1 MNGGSS
7 GAVAIAAPRKS
18 GIDVLQRMTRKILP
32 YAGSVILGLLL
43 WQFAASFLPGVVF
56 ASPARVFEHL
66 VGAFASGE
74 LPIRFAHSVQHMIL
88 GMLLALLV
96 GIPVGMIMGRS
107 ETAFH
112 MLNPVVTA
120 IFSIPSVAFVPFLI
134 IWFGIFFEA
143 RVALVF
149 VMAVFDIIIT
159 VTAGARNIEPRII
172 QAAKSFGA
180 SRRLTFTRVL
190 LPASLPF
197 LMTALRIG
205 AIRSVNGMITAE
217 LFFAAVNLGE
227 YMEDASAAFDS
238 AAMLSVVFCLA
249 LFGLLIQELIKYAE
263 TRLLPWHVRD

>member
-1 MNGGSS
+1 
-7 GAVAIAAPRKS
+7 
-18 GIDVLQRMTRKILP
+18 
-32 YAGSVILGLLL
+32 
-43 WQFAASFLPGVVF
+43 
-56 ASPARVFEHL
+56 
-66 VGAFASGE
+66 
-74 LPIRFAHSVQHMIL
+74 
-88 GMLLALLV
+88 MLLALLV